1 MTPLALLFA
10 LAFLV
15 SVDIRILAPVLPS
28 ISATLGSPPG
38 VVGLAMTT
46 YSLAY
51 GTGQLF
57 YGPLSDRRGR
67 IVVVR
72 AAGLAFSAFTVLS
85 ALSASTWQF
94 IAARLLAG
102 AFAGAVIPLTLVHIG
117 DTVEYARRQVVLGR
131 FSALTSCAVAFS
143 ASIGGTVAY
152 LVSWRVMLI
161 GYGLLALIPVGLM
174 WRLAPVP
181 PQAGATPARTAGQF
195 ASLLRERRAQAI
207 YLAVLLEGALLWGGA
222 TYVGA
227 FAAARHGLDQF
238 AVGLLMALM
247 GVGTMASGLLMG
259 RIRRLLSENGLAR
272 YGGALMGIGYLLLIP
287 SWPWPLFA
295 ASMLILGFGFA
306 GLHTTLQLRGTEL
319 SPTSRGTA
327 FALFAFSLFAG
338 IAIGT
343 AALGRLVDMGSFEV
357 VFGLAGLGLTGIGL
371 WTGASG
377 ERRAR

>member
-38 VVGLAMTT
+38 VVGLAMTS
-46 YSLAY
+46 YAFAY
-51 GTGQLF
+51 GTGQLC

-67 IVVVR
+67 IAVVR
-72 AAGLAFSAFTVLS
+72 AAGLAFSAFTLLS

-94 IAARLLAG
+94 VVARLLAG
-102 AFAGAVIPLTLVHIG
+102 AFAGAVIPLTRVYIA
-117 DTVEYARRQVVLGR
+117 DTIEYARRQVVLGR
-131 FSALTSCAVAFS
+131 FSALTSSAVAFS
-143 ASIGGTVAY
+143 AAIGGTVAY

-161 GYGLLALIPVGLM
+161 GYGAVALIPVGLM
-174 WRLAPVP
+174 WRLDPVR
-181 PQAGATPARTAGQF
+181 PQGGATPARTAGQF
-195 ASLLRERRAQAI
+195 ASLLHERRARAL
-207 YLAVLLEGALLWGGA
+207 YLAVFLEGALLWGGA
-222 TYVGA
+222 TYVGT
-227 FAAARHGLDQF
+227 FAAVRHGLDQF

-259 RIRRLLSENGLAR
+259 RIRRVLSENGLAR
-272 YGGALMGIGYLLLIP
+272 CGGALMGIGYLLLIP
-287 SWPWPLFA
+287 PWPWPLFA

-343 AALGRLVDMGSFEV
+343 ASLGRLVDMGSYEV
-357 VFGLAGLGLTGIGL
+357 VFGMAGLGLAGIGV
-371 WTGASG
+371 WAGASG
-377 ERRAR
+377 GRDAC